1 MNKAQEN
8 DTVTVKKDED
18 SAVYFCVIKRY
29 FETASCSGFVR
40 LEALGSA
47 VANAVAVANLLVA
60 SGVANISKVKSK
72 EKLVTYELENG
83 QKKERPTTHL
93 KFDLIR
99 SPNFEASIQQQPH
112 HPAAKTSQFNRA
124 PPVTNKPSYQPS
136 HQSSYQ
142 QQQPGS
148 YPAA

>member
-1 MNKAQEN
+1 MNKAREN

-29 FETASCSGFVR
+29 FETAACSGFVR

-83 QKKERPTTHL
+83 HKKERPTTHL

-99 SPNFEASIQQQPH
+99 SPNFEANIQPH
-112 HPAAKTSQFNRA
+112 PAKTSQFNRA
-124 PPVTNKPSYQPS
+124 PPAFNKPV
-136 HQSSYQ
+136 SYQ
-142 QQQPGS
+142 QPRE
-148 YPAA
+148 